1 MFNSC
6 EDDAFTLKKGER
18 KKIRLRFRTGLA
30 FAQNTQ
36 TFLNKKFYFLPAN
49 CILNTQLNNVAK
61 DNIL

>member
-30 FAQNTQ
+30 FAKHTNIFKQKIL
-36 TFLNKKFYFLPAN
+36 FLTGKLHFKYL
-49 CILNTQLNNVAK
+49 T
-61 DNIL
+61 

>member
-36 TFLNKKFYFLPAN
+36 TFLTKKFYFLPAN
-49 CILNTQLNNVAK
+49 CILNT
-61 DNIL
+61 